1 MKQRDDN
8 DPTRDMTADVREFY
22 RDGQLAKRGETNPY
36 NRHTQIKAFH
46 GWSAGYCDK
55 HGELPK

>member
-1 MKQRDDN
+1 MN
-8 DPTRDMTADVREFY
+8 TDPTLDMTADVREFY
-22 RDGQLAKRGETNPY
+22 RDGQLAKKGETNPY
-36 NRHTQIKAFH
+36 NRLTQVKAFH